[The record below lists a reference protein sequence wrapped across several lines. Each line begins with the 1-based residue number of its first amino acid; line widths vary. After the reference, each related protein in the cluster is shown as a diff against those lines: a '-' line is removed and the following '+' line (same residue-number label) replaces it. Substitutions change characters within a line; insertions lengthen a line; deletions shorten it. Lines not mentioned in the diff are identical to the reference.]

1 MSTSDKDLVSIWLYP
16 DEETTVSLKTL
27 AEYVGVSLQ
36 TLKERMVRLG
46 PDHYLTYYPGNIPS
60 KVRRIGGKTVN
71 GAKRSRLKDIK
82 VERLNGSIDSE
93 LAYDFVIKLISFSK
107 RDFTLR
113 GCEES
118 KNFLLNKNQMLEW
131 YIECIPGIDCERFL
145 KDMVRWV
152 DANTP
157 EKP

>member
-145 KDMVRWV
+145 QDMEEWVRTT
-152 DANTP
+152 TP
-157 EKP
+157 EK